1 MQKIRSFENIGHFKK
16 MSDLFFCWSF
26 EKIRSFGS
34 NIFIFKKDCVHP
46 WSEEPVLAAE
56 VPTAPVNVQLVQV
69 TDASVTLKWEVPE
82 QSGGSRVKGYS
93 IKAQQ
98 KGTKKLEY
106 VSMCNAKKC
115 KEL

>member
-1 MQKIRSFENIGHFKK
+1 MYQYRVLAINE
-16 MSDLFFCWSF
+16 
-26 EKIRSFGS
+26 FG
-34 NIFIFKKDCVHP
+34 NGEPCE
-46 WSEEPVLAAE
+46 SEEPVLAAE